1 MTIQESVFDELQNK
15 LGKAMRLQRD
25 LLMEHMDRKF
35 DSHAPTA
42 GVTSSDETVIS
53 VDNEEER
60 VAEIKVEVQVTEEEV
75 DCAQKKV
82 TVVEDANTT
91 TISKQ
96 TIKYK
101 LAQDYMTKRMNQ
113 SIEISSARS
122 RLNARLAERTPAETS
137 KELAEAKQRPYHQ
150 KWFKH
155 PVEFTEIMKQIN
167 RS

>member
-1 MTIQESVFDELQNK
+1 MKEQHKDELVKVHVAITKNQQEIVTIQGSAFDELQNEM
-15 LGKAMRLQRD
+15 GKAMRLQRD

-60 VAEIKVEVQVTEEEV
+60 VAEIKEEVQMTEEEA

-82 TVVEDANTT
+82 TEEDTAAAEDASTT
-91 TISKQ
+91 TISEQ
-96 TIKYK
+96 TTKYK
-101 LAQDYMTKRMNQ
+101 LARDRMTKRMNQ

-122 RLNARLAERTPAETS
+122 G
-137 KELAEAKQRPYHQ
+137 
-150 KWFKH
+150 
-155 PVEFTEIMKQIN
+155 
-167 RS
+167 